1 MARPKKLP
9 TRVVRIRVSDF
20 QRLKQLA
27 KLKKLSL
34 PDYINWKLKK
44 YDK

>member
-1 MARPKKLP
+1 MARPRKFP
-9 TRVVRIRVSDF
+9 TKVVRVRSEDF
-20 QRLKQLA
+20 SRLKRLA
-27 KLKKLSL
+27 KLKGLSL